1 MDSDIKDLPPG
12 SQPSTSELSDPPDF
26 SDEEMREITVNMTPV
41 TRRQSGYTPTKNQP
55 ETDGNEASIKAS
67 GDMESVSNDDEIEA
81 EIHVSPIVTRR
92 KVPSKRSQLHN
103 SKSITSRQP
112 AAKRVKTNTKK
123 WEPNYVTQNSR
134 SPLVSRDLRA
144 LLLLPQAWD
153 VLTDED
159 KKEVL
164 ALFPDE
170 KHILEAGTP
179 NARPDIL
186 SLQNDDNFRHDTEE
200 YVSNLSRDMHDPTW
214 LQDAWAAH
222 GSRAAGSFDQFYIR
236 RLEADWKTT
245 IPDEMKPE
253 HLRSAPKPESSMVDG
268 QLVEADAAAGDQE
281 TGNHEADSDEVGNN
295 EAENNGVDELEV
307 GDTIVASGMNGSADM
322 EDVIKVNEK
331 PQDEEISA
339 HVSNSNAENDLPEIV
354 MDGLEKTSDAIDDE
368 TNNDNSDKMQTGP

>member
-1 MDSDIKDLPPG
+1 MDTDLKDLPPG

-26 SDEEMREITVNMTPV
+26 SDEEMREITVNMAPV

-55 ETDGNEASIKAS
+55 ETDGNEASIQAS
-67 GDMESVSNDDEIEA
+67 GDMETVSNDDEIAA
-81 EIHVSPIVTRR
+81 EIHVSPRATRR

-103 SKSITSRQP
+103 STPIASRQP

-159 KKEVL
+159 KTEVL

-222 GSRAAGSFDQFYIR
+222 GSRAAGNFDQFYIR
-236 RLEADWKTT
+236 RLEADWNTT
-245 IPDEMKPE
+245 IPDDMKPE
-253 HLRSAPKPESSMVDG
+253 NLRAATKSEASVVDG
-268 QLVEADAAAGDQE
+268 SAGD
-281 TGNHEADSDEVGNN
+281 GSHEADSNEVGNN
-295 EAENNGVDELEV
+295 EVENNGIDELEV
-307 GDTIVASGMNGSADM
+307 GDTIVASGMNGSVDM

-331 PQDEEISA
+331 SQDEEISA
-339 HVSNSNAENDLPEIV
+339 GVSKSDAENGLPEIV
-354 MDGLEKTSDAIDDE
+354 MDGIEKASSAIDDG
-368 TNNDNSDKMQTGP
+368 TNNNDSDKMQTGP